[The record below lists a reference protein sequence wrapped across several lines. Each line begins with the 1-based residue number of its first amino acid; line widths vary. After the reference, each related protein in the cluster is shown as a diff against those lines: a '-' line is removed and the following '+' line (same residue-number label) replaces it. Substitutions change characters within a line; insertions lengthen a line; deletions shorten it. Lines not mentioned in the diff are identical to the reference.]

1 MDLGSSNSLRGVGLI
16 QLLRNPKSK
25 GQGRKAHNKAHQDHH
40 SNTSTPSTSS
50 LLASNVAKWKGDRS
64 GSEPD
69 WFRWTGLVHTLI
81 KTWRPVHF
89 HSKPRFLFLLSRLS
103 RSLVFSHR
111 SSHNKHDFWTINY
124 ESIHKSN
131 IERVWNTSILLF
143 FWRKLFEPFDFDFFR
158 EQEFETFRST
168 RSLKTSVQNVSIYMF
183 LQVWFRI
190 LLLFRVSTFFSK
202 IFWIKT
208 LIRTTFFIIHGFE
221 TQLMK

>member
-1 MDLGSSNSLRGVGLI
+1 MNGSWILRESQKAVGLI
-16 QLLRNPKSK
+16 QLDQPLDLTARTQS
-25 GQGRKAHNKAHQDHH
+25 QW
-40 SNTSTPSTSS
+40 SNDWTKPVQS
-50 LLASNVAKWKGDRS
+50 AYKRS
-64 GSEPD
+64 
-69 WFRWTGLVHTLI
+69 
-81 KTWRPVHF
+81 WRPVHLIF
-89 HSKPRFLFLLSRLS
+89 PFVSLSSLRVLSFSLLLT
-103 RSLVFSHR
+103 LTLAAPFMAFTHQTW
-111 SSHNKHDFWTINY
+111 FWIMNY
-124 ESIHKSN
+124 ESTHKSN
-131 IERVWNTSILLF
+131 IEWMRNTSILLF

-202 IFWIKT
+202 NFWIKT